1 LAGPEVRLLGEVE
14 LLRFLIVNTPS
25 PFLTTTEIMVQILHA
40 TLRDCLG
47 IAETQV
53 DSYRTAYAGLFPASY
68 LEHFKYAE
76 QEQDWIDLLASGT
89 EDILL
94 VALSE
99 EEHVVGYVLTRAQPD
114 IYPGYDAEIIA
125 LHVRQPF
132 QGRGIGKALLQK
144 AVEHLIARD
153 CRSVMLWTLKDNR
166 VRRWYERLN
175 GTLLG
180 EKSYQI
186 EDWIIREVAY
196 GWEDITVLLQN

>member
-1 LAGPEVRLLGEVE
+1 
-14 LLRFLIVNTPS
+14 
-25 PFLTTTEIMVQILHA
+25 MVQIRHA
-40 TLRDCLG
+40 TVEDCLG
-47 IAETQV
+47 LAETQV
-53 DSYRTAYAGLFPASY
+53 DSYRTAYAGLLPASY
-68 LEHFKYAE
+68 LERFTYAE
-76 QEQDWIDLLASGT
+76 QEQDWIDMLTSGT

-94 VALSE
+94 VARSAGE
-99 EEHVVGYVLTRAQPD
+99 PVIGYVLARARPD
-114 IYPGYDAEIIA
+114 IFPGYDSEIIA

-153 CRSVMLWTLKDNR
+153 CRSVMLWTLKGNR
-166 VRRWYERLN
+166 MRRWYERLN

-186 EDWIIREVAY
+186 EDRIIREVAY